1 MSTVTLKMA
10 QIKEDLFETGPR
22 EDWTKEDPSDPGQYM
37 TDPSQHKPTEDDMAQ
52 DMAKQWMGQMTR
64 IGPEFYIE
72 DTTASL
78 LTALKALGLPM
89 TSKEDVMT
97 IAGLFIDDTVL
108 MEHVGWLNDGEWMKL
123 IQWLGKLP
131 AHVKGELTMK
141 MADVLKKA
149 QQGNPALDLLMSL
162 HDLNFEVAPGSP
174 KTETLL
180 SLLARSGGQGAGIAQ
195 QILSMDPASKAALFG
210 QLDTAAYGVSTTAP
224 AKEPQAPASPVAP
237 VAPALPAGQLPP
249 GKPTLEPGQTS
260 PSIGQLL
267 NNPEHYEPMM
277 PKPEIAANPNT
288 PLNVSIPFP
297 KGSRGGNK
305 GFQYILDNFSEVV
318 PKLAQEMPDINWA
331 QLGAE
336 VGGIMPPSK
345 TQGNE
350 MTEMARAGNLV
361 RVYDGG
367 WTGMVLG
374 STEDGRLVLVNANG
388 EVISTDPESAE
399 VRVNANGQLKP
410 TQF

>member
-162 HDLNFEVAPGSP
+162 HDLNFEVAPGSL

-237 VAPALPAGQLPP
+237 VAPAAPAAPMAP
-249 GKPTLEPGQTS
+249 VAPAPEPEQ
-260 PSIGQLL
+260 
-267 NNPEHYEPMM
+267 M
-277 PKPEIAANPNT
+277 AVNPNT